1 MSPSRERAVLALNR
15 IFKRG
20 KKPKEVIQELSWE
33 DDKRERAFLMELVYG
48 VLRYRDLLDWMLK
61 DFIRKP
67 SGLSFDTIN
76 NLRIAA
82 YQIVNMRVP
91 EWAVVNEAV
100 AVEKSLRGRAPF
112 VNAVLRNFIRKRA
125 SSQSQVARRH
135 VEPKSGCAEARQASG
150 VLDAFGDPVTAI
162 SISTSHP
169 RWLVKRWV
177 KRFGYDGA
185 VGLAQRNNV
194 VPGLTIRIDDA
205 AERERAIS
213 ILASNGVRARKTIYS
228 PSGVVLEDPGA
239 RDFFGTSW
247 DFSFVVQDEA
257 A

>member
-100 AVEKSLRGRAPF
+100 DVEKSLRGRAPF
-112 VNAVLRNFIRKRA
+112 VNAVLRNFLRKRA

-135 VEPKSGCAEARQASG
+135 VRRQACSTLSG
-150 VLDAFGDPVTAI
+150 TL
-162 SISTSHP
+162 
-169 RWLVKRWV
+169 
-177 KRFGYDGA
+177 
-185 VGLAQRNNV
+185 
-194 VPGLTIRIDDA
+194 
-205 AERERAIS
+205 
-213 ILASNGVRARKTIYS
+213 
-228 PSGVVLEDPGA
+228 
-239 RDFFGTSW
+239 
-247 DFSFVVQDEA
+247 
-257 A
+257 